1 MSKTHKPLA
10 VMAIALNVMLL
21 TTTVPAHAGANC
33 EAARLSARQMGDAL
47 ELAARTS
54 QWLDARG
61 AKVVV
66 LARAGQNLDE
76 WKLRYSHLGF
86 AYHDDQARA
95 WRVVHKLNQC
105 GSDRAELYRQGL
117 AEFYMDDLYRYE
129 GAVVILKPEL
139 QQALLALLQD
149 NNQAAIL
156 HQKRYN
162 MLAYPWA
169 VKYQQSNQ
177 WAIETMAL
185 ASEPGVTSRA
195 RAQAWLQFKGYQ
207 PSVLNIGAMKRLG
220 ARMTTANVA
229 FDDHPDDKRYAGHI
243 ETVTV
248 DSVFSFLVTSDL
260 GSEAQVMR

>member
-1 MSKTHKPLA
+1 MYKTTKPLTVVA
-10 VMAIALNVMLL
+10 AAMVVMLL
-21 TTTVPAHAGANC
+21 TTTLPARAGANC
-33 EAARLSARQMGDAL
+33 EAVKLTARQMGDAL
-47 ELAARTS
+47 ELAAHTS
-54 QWLDARG
+54 QWLDASG

-66 LARAGQNLDE
+66 LARAGQNLDQ
-76 WKLRYSHLGF
+76 WGLKYSHIGF
-86 AYHDDQARA
+86 VYHDDAAKA

-105 GSDRAELYRQGL
+105 GSDQAELYRQGL

-129 GAVVILKPEL
+129 GAAVILKPEL
-139 QQALLALLQD
+139 QQALLVLLQD

-162 MLAYPWA
+162 MLSYPWA

-195 RAQAWLQFKGYQ
+195 RAQAWLQFKGYR
-207 PSVLNIGAMKRLG
+207 PSVLNIGAMTRLG
-220 ARMTTANVA
+220 ARMTKANVA
-229 FDDHPDDKRYAGHI
+229 FDDHPNDKRYAGHI

-248 DSVFSFLVTSDL
+248 DSVFRFLTTSGL
-260 GSEAQVMR
+260 GGEVRVMR